1 MYRGQENR
9 SSVDS
14 ERAPDLSRSPARIA
28 ANKGPSLMIIPQ
40 TTFFAPAETD
50 YQLRATLEALHRRI
64 LALEL
69 ESQAKAAAAKTPS
82 PKGS

>member
-1 MYRGQENR
+1 
-9 SSVDS
+9 
-14 ERAPDLSRSPARIA
+14 
-28 ANKGPSLMIIPQ
+28 MIIPQ
-40 TTFFAPAETD
+40 PTFFAPAETD

-69 ESQAKAAAAKTPS
+69 ESQAKAAAAKTPP